1 MHVGGYMFIGIPR
14 ENKKLETRVAA
25 TPDSVR
31 KMCDRGFNV
40 IIEESAGLES
50 HFTDDAY
57 KDAGADIVDKS
68 DALSAD
74 VVCKIHKPEHD
85 EIDNMKKGS
94 VLLSFLDIC
103 NDDGTFNRLADAGIN
118 SLALEMIPRI
128 SRAQSMDALSSQ
140 ANIGGYRATLE
151 AAHLYGRFLP
161 MMMTSAGSAKPAKV
175 MVLGAGVAGLQ
186 AIATA
191 KRLGSQVYAY
201 DVRAEV
207 KEQIESLGAKFVEL
221 KMPEDGTGEGGY
233 AKKLNLSNQQLQQ
246 ELLAQELKSFD
257 IVISTAMIPC
267 MPAPVLIT
275 EDAVKGMKQGSVIV
289 DMAAA
294 SGGNCPLT
302 VADETN
308 VHHGVTICGT
318 TNFPA
323 LMPSDAS
330 NFYSRNLIN
339 LLFLMLHEK
348 QGKPEFKDYT
358 QDEITQLSLVTC
370 EGNVCYER
378 RI

>member
-1 MHVGGYMFIGIPR
+1 MYIGIPR
-14 ENKKLETRVAA
+14 ENKELETRVAA
-25 TPDSVR
+25 TPDSVK

-57 KDAGADIVDKS
+57 KEAGADIVDKG

-74 VVCKIHKPEHD
+74 VVCKVHKPQAD

-103 NDDGTFNRLADAGIN
+103 NDDGTFDRLADAGIN
-118 SLALEMIPRI
+118 SLALEMVPRI

-140 ANIGGYRATLE
+140 ANIGGYRAALE

-221 KMPEDGTGEGGY
+221 KMSEDGTGEGGY

-275 EDAVKGMKQGSVIV
+275 EEAVKGMKQGSVIV

-294 SGGNCPLT
+294 NGGNCPLT
-302 VADETN
+302 VPDETN

-330 NFYSRNLIN
+330 NFYSRNLTN
-339 LLFLMLHEK
+339 LLFLMLDEK
-348 QGKPEFKDYT
+348 QGKPEFRDYT

>member
-1 MHVGGYMFIGIPR
+1 MFIGIPK
-14 ENKKLETRVAA
+14 ENKNQETRVAA
-25 TPDSVR
+25 TPDSVK

-40 IIEESAGLES
+40 IIEKSAGIES

-57 KDAGADIVDKS
+57 QTAGAEIVNKA

-74 VVCKIHKPEHD
+74 VVCKIHKPELG
-85 EIDNMKKGS
+85 EIDGMKKGS

-103 NDDGTFNRLADAGIN
+103 NDDGTFNRLADAGV
-118 SLALEMIPRI
+118 SALALEMIPRI
-128 SRAQSMDALSSQ
+128 SRAQGMDALSSQ
-140 ANIGGYRATLE
+140 ANIGGYRAALE
-151 AAHLYGRFLP
+151 AANLYGRFLP

-207 KEQIESLGAKFVEL
+207 KEQIESLGAKFIEL
-221 KMPEDGTGEGGY
+221 KMPEDGAGEGGY
-233 AKKLNLSNQQLQQ
+233 AKKLDLSNQQLQQ
-246 ELLAQELKSFD
+246 ELLAQELKNFD

-275 EDAVKGMKQGSVIV
+275 EAAVKGMKQGSVIV

-302 VADETN
+302 IADETI
-308 VHHGVTICGT
+308 VRHGVTICGT

-330 NFYSRNLIN
+330 SFYSRNLMN
-339 LLFLMLHEK
+339 LLFSMLEEK
-348 QGKPEFKDYT
+348 QGKPEFRDYS
-358 QDEITQLSLVTC
+358 QDEIMQMSIVTC
-370 EGNVCYER
+370 EGNVCYEK

>member
-1 MHVGGYMFIGIPR
+1 MFIGIPR